1 MARRTWSHAILREP
15 TRIVPTWAGIMGSS
29 SPKEVI
35 LDRKKQQSA
44 GCSILEAILV
54 FSVGKAGPRHGM
66 WHNTFPSSPAIQIGL
81 ITLMSTDMVVS
92 GIIIRELQP
101 VIPNDFM
108 ESEELLYSSNICNPP
123 EPSHSST
130 THFHLTTMLCGS

>member
-66 WHNTFPSSPAIQIGL
+66 WRNTFPSSPAIQIGL

-92 GIIIRELQP
+92 GIIRELQP